1 MPINKID
8 YSKTII
14 YKIQHKEKTEL
25 FYIGYTTNFDS
36 RKYQHKIASDITKKS
51 CTPSKFYIEVRKN
64 GGWDEFEMIPLKQVD
79 CKNRI
84 GALIEEQKT
93 IDEMKPTLNH
103 ASPYR
108 KTKKA

>member
-1 MPINKID
+1 MPINNID

-14 YKIQHKEKTEL
+14 YKIQHKEKPEL

-36 RKYQHKIASDITKKS
+36 RKYQHKVASDLTKRNS
-51 CTPSKFYIEVRKN
+51 CPSNFYNAIRAN
-64 GGWDEFEMIPLKQVD
+64 GGWEKFEMMPLKQLD

-84 GALIEEQKT
+84 GALIEEQRT
-93 IDEMKPTLNH
+93 IDEMKPTMNH

-108 KTKKA
+108 KTKKN

>member
-1 MPINKID
+1 MPMNKID

-36 RKYQHKIASDITKKS
+36 RKYQHKIASDISKKS

-93 IDEMKPTLNH
+93 IDEMKPTMNH

-108 KTKKA
+108 KTRKT